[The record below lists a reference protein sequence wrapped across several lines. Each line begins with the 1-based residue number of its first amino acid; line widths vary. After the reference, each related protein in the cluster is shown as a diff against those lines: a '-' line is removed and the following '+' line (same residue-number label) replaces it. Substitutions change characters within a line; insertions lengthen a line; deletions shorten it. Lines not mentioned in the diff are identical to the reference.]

1 MKNKILFIC
10 GSRPQII
17 KIHELS
23 KHFDWINTGQ
33 HYDDL
38 MNDVFMRELN
48 IKEPIINFQCKND
61 LGVMITNLTEF
72 IRNSSYETIVVIGDT
87 NSTLAGAL
95 AAKQCRK
102 KLVHIEAGCR
112 SGNMEMIEEQNRIM
126 IDQISDYLICP
137 SYLSERILIDKEE
150 VKGITAICGHLLLD
164 AIWEVLPTK
173 PIKEDYYLLT
183 LHRAENVDSKKKLK
197 AIFDNLGKIKG
208 KIKFPIHPRTFE
220 NVKKFKLAF
229 PENFELLE
237 PQGFKEMI
245 NLEASA
251 KKILTDSGGV
261 QVEAHFLGVPC
272 ITLRDET
279 EWKETLD
286 GGWNFCVGVN
296 DFIKLLD
303 FKSEHMRKLDYGG
316 NKKGEVSQKI
326 ITLLNNL

>member
-1 MKNKILFIC
+1 MKNKILIVA
-10 GSRPQII
+10 GSRPNLI
-17 KIHELS
+17 KLHELS
-23 KHFDWINTGQ
+23 RHFDWINTGQ

-38 MNDVFMRELN
+38 MNDVFMRELK
-48 IKEPIINFQCKND
+48 IKEPVINYQCKND
-61 LGVMITNLTEF
+61 LGLMITNLTEF
-72 IRNSSYETIVVIGDT
+72 IRNTSYDTIVVIGDT

-112 SGNMEMIEEQNRIM
+112 SGNMEMIEEQNRVM

-164 AIWEVLPTK
+164 AIWEVLPTI

-183 LHRAENVDSKKKLK
+183 LHRAENVDNPERLKKIFENVGKLNK
-197 AIFDNLGKIKG
+197 KIIF
-208 KIKFPIHPRTFE
+208 PCHPRTKE
-220 NVKKFKLAF
+220 AIKDI
-229 PENFELLE
+229 ELSKNIEICE
-237 PQGFKEMI
+237 PKGFKEMI

-286 GGWNFCVGVN
+286 GGRNFCVGAN
-296 DFIKLLD
+296 DLTKLID
-303 FKSEHMRKLDYGG
+303 FKPEHMRRLDYGG
-316 NKKGEVSQKI
+316 NKKSEVSQKI